1 VDSFVVAAVSIGLF
15 ALPIVGARWSYVVS
29 LVLAGLIGLYGICA
43 VVPHLLDYG
52 TNSDLGIALGGVLLV
67 IAAVVATL
75 AWVFRR
81 RAIRKASN
89 PWS

>member
-1 VDSFVVAAVSIGLF
+1 MDSFVVAAVSIGLL
-15 ALPIVGARWSYVVS
+15 ALPFVGARWSYVVS
-29 LVLAGLIGLYGICA
+29 LVLAGLIGLYGISA
-43 VVPHLLDYG
+43 VVFNVLDYK
-52 TNSDLGIALGGVLLV
+52 TNSDLGIALGGVLIA